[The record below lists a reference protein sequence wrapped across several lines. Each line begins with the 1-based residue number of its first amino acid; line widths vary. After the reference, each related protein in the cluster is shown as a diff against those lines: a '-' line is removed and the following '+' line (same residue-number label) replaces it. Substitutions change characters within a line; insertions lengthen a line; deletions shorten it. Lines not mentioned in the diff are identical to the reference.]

1 MQSIKKRQ
9 QPCAA
14 FSGTYGHQTMPA
26 NASSAQPAKGK
37 DRIIFIHMTVVS
49 LTVSYFSNL

>member
-1 MQSIKKRQ
+1 MQAIKKRQ
-9 QPCAA
+9 SPCAT
-14 FSGTYGHQTMPA
+14 FSGTHGHQTMPA
-26 NASSAQPAKGK
+26 NTSSAQPAKGK